1 MNKSILPI
9 ALVGLY
15 VTDCGADDT
24 ESNVSQEH

>member
-1 MNKSILPI
+1 MNRSILTI

-24 ESNVSQEH
+24 ESKVSQEH